1 MLKRIVLIFFTCVLS
16 MAFSFC
22 SFADF
27 TSDLQRYVPTSSNA
41 SMIPYSS
48 LGTVSNTVEWSAGGY
63 ISFLVDGSWYT
74 IDSIASA
81 FPDSNVQTKLT
92 RSDSSGLSFYVTS
105 DDLDISR
112 VSFVVNGSA
121 LPVARS
127 YTLSFD
133 LASDFTASYSDITLA
148 GARAY
153 VSAADSATQSN
164 ITSSV
169 RYNDAGEAYC
179 SGLNITI
186 SSVSSFN
193 VSFYLSEP
201 MHNFGGSFRMRLVPY
216 SGDTS
221 VDVGS
226 SSSSGEWESD
236 VSSSLGNISSSLGDI
251 SSSLSSAEESL
262 EYISQSQNLIIQGID
277 NVILHISDQLYAFW
291 DQLYNLI
298 HVPTM
303 AKLDDIIAAINN
315 LKLDVTVDLD
325 ELLDTLNQN
334 HEDQIANDNSI
345 ADQIQNGYDDSSLSS
360 DNDRLNT
367 VIDQYDDMEDQLFSD
382 SKDYISNFEF
392 TDSLAPFLGPLTA
405 ISGFLSGIYVALGS
419 LNIPIAFS
427 LSLSIALLMIGWY
440 RFRGGG

>member
-1 MLKRIVLIFFTCVLS
+1 

-27 TSDLQRYVPTSSNA
+27 VSDLQRYVPTSSNA
-41 SMIPYSS
+41 SMVPYGSFGS
-48 LGTVSNTVEWSAGGY
+48 VENTVDLSDIVIRVY
-63 ISFLVDGSWYT
+63 IAEPDGTDLGARTIPGTITSEGRLSYRYTDQDHYIYRIEFAFGSGAIPPVGNYSFSMD
-74 IDSIASA
+74 
-81 FPDSNVQTKLT
+81 
-92 RSDSSGLSFYVTS
+92 VTS
-105 DDLDISR
+105 DFSYDVKYVRLWTTHEISNAQR
-112 VSFVVNGSA
+112 ETKIIEF
-121 LPVARS
+121 PFQ
-127 YTLSFD
+127 TLSGD
-133 LASDFTASYSDITLA
+133 AYVDSYDITLTN
-148 GARAY
+148 
-153 VSAADSATQSN
+153 VSAFTPFLSIGNQ
-164 ITSSV
+164 V
-169 RYNDAGEAYC
+169 H
-179 SGLNITI
+179 
-186 SSVSSFN
+186 N
-193 VSFYLSEP
+193 VS
-201 MHNFGGSFRMRLVPY
+201 GSVAF
-216 SGDTS
+216 SF
-221 VDVGS
+221 
-226 SSSSGEWESD
+226 
-236 VSSSLGNISSSLGDI
+236 VSSSASGESTAGSDTSQQDWENGISSSLGDI
-251 SSSLSSAEESL
+251 SSSLSSVDESL

-303 AKLDDIIAAINN
+303 AKLDDIIDAINN

-334 HEDQIANDNSI
+334 HEDQIANDNAI

-367 VIDQYDDMEDQLFSD
+367 VIDQYDDVEDQLFTD